1 MDNIDNITSL
11 LNQIGTIRE
20 KNAEILEASGGMFN
34 VFQES
39 VRHRENPNSDFI
51 AALLNPQGSHGL
63 KHKFLEC
70 FIETLA
76 NINGNSFEIN
86 GFSLDLK
93 KINCERVNVKTEH
106 SIEGGRLDILITDQN
121 KTIIIE
127 NKINSGD
134 GEEQL
139 TKYDKYAKSEYKEGN
154 YQILYLTLDGRDAPE
169 HSAGEVD
176 YVPISYKDTII
187 GWLEKCLPFTF
198 AVRHNNVRNAIIQY
212 INYLKILTNQ
222 DMDTKHK
229 EKIVDMIVD
238 NPSFFKNAE
247 YIQGIWNDCK
257 KCFGKKIGDIIKDTI
272 EKFGLERD
280 YDYNNIGYDDFN
292 AGGGVFALF
301 HKNNW
306 CFHLFI
312 AYTPGFETNSELFIG
327 LSRDGA
333 LEEGREDVDATISKL
348 HELFSHLSCYNADD
362 CIVKTNPLKPIW
374 SKTQDEISKYV
385 FEEIKNIDDIL
396 KNNGF

>member
-1 MDNIDNITSL
+1 MDNIDNITNL
-11 LNQIGTIRE
+11 LNQIGVIRE
-20 KNAEILEASGGMFN
+20 KNAEIIEASGGRFN
-34 VFQES
+34 EFQAC

-76 NINGNSFEIN
+76 NF
-86 GFSLDLK
+86 DPQ
-93 KINCERVNVKTEH
+93 KINCERATVNTEH
-106 SIEGGRLDILITDQN
+106 DIGDGRIDILITDQN
-121 KTIIIE
+121 KAIIIE
-127 NKINSGD
+127 NKIKSGD

-139 TKYDKYAKSEYKEGN
+139 VKYDRYAESIYKKGN
-154 YQILYLTLDGRDAPE
+154 YQILYLTLDGRDASE
-169 HSAGEVD
+169 DSAGDVD
-176 YVPISYKDTII
+176 YVPISYTTVII

-229 EKIVDMIVD
+229 EEIVDMIVD

-280 YDYNNIGYDDFN
+280 PLYNDIGYDDFN
-292 AGGGVFALF
+292 AGVGTYALF

-306 CFHLFI
+306 CFHLI
-312 AYTPGFETNSELFIG
+312 ISYTPGFETNSELVIG
-327 LSRDGA
+327 LSRDA
-333 LEEGREDVDATISKL
+333 VLEKGREDVDATISKL
-348 HELFSHLSCYNADD
+348 HELFSHLSCYNSGDW
-362 CIVKTNPLKPIW
+362 IVKTNPLKPIW
-374 SKTQDEISKYV
+374 SKTQDEISEYV
-385 FEEIKNIDDIL
+385 FKEIKNIDDVL